1 MIEKTEFRLDMIEK
15 HLHTGFLNATDI
27 AEHFVKQ
34 DMPFREAHE
43 IVGKMVKFC
52 ENHNKDFIDL
62 SKEDLEQIDDWLS
75 LEKLPDLSIE
85 GCVNARV
92 SFGGTAPTEVHRQI
106 KAGEAWI
113 TELENR

>member
-1 MIEKTEFRLDMIEK
+1 
-15 HLHTGFLNATDI
+15 
-27 AEHFVKQ
+27 
-34 DMPFREAHE
+34 
-43 IVGKMVKFC
+43 
-52 ENHNKDFIDL
+52 
-62 SKEDLEQIDDWLS
+62 